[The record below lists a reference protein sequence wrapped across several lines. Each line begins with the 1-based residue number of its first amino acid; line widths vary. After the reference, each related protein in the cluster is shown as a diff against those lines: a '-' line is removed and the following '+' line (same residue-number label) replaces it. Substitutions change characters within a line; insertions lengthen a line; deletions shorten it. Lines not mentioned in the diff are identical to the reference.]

1 MANCS
6 LLLDSLTKQIVPAPQ
21 TQALGCR
28 PAAGLAVT
36 PFQRTA
42 DRPPFPAT
50 AKAFSAVP
58 VLLTSAEIEAQPN
71 PTPKP
76 RGTGAPG
83 SMPGSG
89 RVQGCHRQGFSLQ
102 MVPGKCQPDHVF
114 GGLV

>member
-6 LLLDSLTKQIVPAPQ
+6 LLLDSLTERTVPAPQ
-21 TQALGCR
+21 TQVLGCR

-42 DRPPFPAT
+42 DRTPFPAP
-50 AKAFSAVP
+50 AKVFSAVP
-58 VLLTSAEIEAQPN
+58 VLLVSTEIAARPN

-76 RGTGAPG
+76 QGTGAPG
-83 SMPGSG
+83 SVPGSG
-89 RVQGCHRQGFSLQ
+89 RVLGHRRQGFRLQ
-102 MVPGKCQPDHVF
+102 MVPGKCQPDRVF